1 MNFILSSQRNGIYL
15 CQRREIMGRLIQI
28 LRTDSEE
35 IEIYSPKYDGEED
48 SEFEKFLKINGAR
61 KEPQLRKFFDAIVS
75 AVDKIR
81 EVGARENLFR
91 PEGRRIKALPLF
103 ISSNNKIDKK
113 IGKMRLY
120 CLRYSEKI
128 LILGNGGVST
138 LQKYENDVWLNK
150 CVNDLR
156 IIDKIITKELKR
168 IRKTIDDKG
177 AIKEVIENI
186 DKLVVSYG

>member
-1 MNFILSSQRNGIYL
+1 M
-15 CQRREIMGRLIQI
+15 
-28 LRTDSEE
+28 
-35 IEIYSPKYDGEED
+35 
-48 SEFEKFLKINGAR
+48 
-61 KEPQLRKFFDAIVS
+61 
-75 AVDKIR
+75 
-81 EVGARENLFR
+81 
-91 PEGRRIKALPLF
+91 PLF

-186 DKLVVSYG
+186 DI

>member
-1 MNFILSSQRNGIYL
+1 M
-15 CQRREIMGRLIQI
+15 
-28 LRTDSEE
+28 
-35 IEIYSPKYDGEED
+35 
-48 SEFEKFLKINGAR
+48 
-61 KEPQLRKFFDAIVS
+61 
-75 AVDKIR
+75 
-81 EVGARENLFR
+81 
-91 PEGRRIKALPLF
+91 PLF

-128 LILGNGGVST
+128 LVLGNGGVST

-186 DKLVVSYG
+186 DI

>member
-1 MNFILSSQRNGIYL
+1 
-15 CQRREIMGRLIQI
+15 
-28 LRTDSEE
+28 
-35 IEIYSPKYDGEED
+35 
-48 SEFEKFLKINGAR
+48 
-61 KEPQLRKFFDAIVS
+61 
-75 AVDKIR
+75 
-81 EVGARENLFR
+81 
-91 PEGRRIKALPLF
+91 
-103 ISSNNKIDKK
+103 
-113 IGKMRLY
+113 MRLY

-168 IRKTIDDKG
+168 IRKTIDDKE

-186 DKLVVSYG
+186 EI

>member
-1 MNFILSSQRNGIYL
+1 
-15 CQRREIMGRLIQI
+15 
-28 LRTDSEE
+28 
-35 IEIYSPKYDGEED
+35 
-48 SEFEKFLKINGAR
+48 
-61 KEPQLRKFFDAIVS
+61 
-75 AVDKIR
+75 
-81 EVGARENLFR
+81 
-91 PEGRRIKALPLF
+91 
-103 ISSNNKIDKK
+103 
-113 IGKMRLY
+113 MRLY

-168 IRKTIDDKG
+168 IRKTIDDKK

-186 DKLVVSYG
+186 EI

>member
-103 ISSNNKIDKK
+103 ISPNSKIDKK

-128 LILGNGGVST
+128 LVLGNGGVST
-138 LQKYENDVWLNK
+138 LQKYEDDVWLNK

-186 DKLVVSYG
+186 DI

>member
-1 MNFILSSQRNGIYL
+1 MAYI
-15 CQRREIMGRLIQI
+15 CVK
-28 LRTDSEE
+28 EE
-35 IEIYSPKYDGEED
+35 KSW
-48 SEFEKFLKINGAR
+48 
-61 KEPQLRKFFDAIVS
+61 
-75 AVDKIR
+75 
-81 EVGARENLFR
+81 
-91 PEGRRIKALPLF
+91 ALPLF

-138 LQKYENDVWLNK
+138 LQKYEDDVWLNK

-186 DKLVVSYG
+186 DI